1 MRRAAIGD
9 LMLGASPRGSLA
21 IQRAARALAASHGRT
36 FVIPDDVKRVFP
48 AVIEHRVLVA
58 PDAQLRG
65 VTSGDVVDAILAS
78 VPVPGASGT

>member
-1 MRRAAIGD
+1 MA
-9 LMLGASPRGSLA
+9 SLA
-21 IQRAARALAASHGRT
+21 IQRAARALAASHGRS
-36 FVIPDDVKRVFP
+36 FVIPDDVKRVVP